1 MTLRVLH
8 VYSGNLYGGVETL
21 LATLARYRDARPDM
35 ESHFALAFEG
45 RLSEELRRAGV
56 PVTILGG
63 VRISRPL
70 SVLRARRA
78 LKRLLD
84 TNRIEVA
91 VCHSTWPQAVFGGV
105 IRRMEVPLAFYM
117 HNWTEGRHWLERAA
131 KRVRPDL
138 VIVNSRYTAQSAPRM
153 YPGVRTEVFYSPH
166 APVQEASLEH
176 RRAVRQALDSPPDS
190 VIVVQA
196 SRMEPWKGQQLHLEA
211 LGQLKHIPNWVCWQV
226 GGAQRPH
233 ERKHLA
239 AMHSLTEELGIAS
252 RIRFLGQRSDVPS
265 LLAAADIHCQPNLQ
279 PESFGSA
286 FIEAMFAGLP
296 VVTTAVGGG
305 NELVDDSCGIRVSPG
320 DSDGLAR
327 ALATLI
333 EDPALRQR
341 LGTAARRR
349 ASDLCDLE
357 RQMESLRDLLS
368 GIVVVRHSRRRAVL
382 PSTAIT

>member
-21 LATLARYRDARPDM
+21 LATLARYREACPDM

-45 RLSEELRRAGV
+45 RLSEELRQAGV
-56 PVTILGG
+56 PVTILGA
-63 VRISRPL
+63 VKISRPL

-78 LKRLLD
+78 LKHLLES
-84 TNRIEVA
+84 TRIDVA

-105 IRRMEVPLAFYM
+105 IRRMQVPLAFYM

-131 KRVRPDL
+131 KHVRPDL
-138 VIVNSRYTAQSAPRM
+138 VIVNSRYTAESAPRM

-166 APVQEASLEH
+166 APVAEASAEH
-176 RRAVRQALDSPPDS
+176 RRRVREALDSPPDS
-190 VIVVQA
+190 VIVIQA
-196 SRMEPWKGQQLHLEA
+196 SRLEPWKGQRVHLEA
-211 LGQLKHIPNWVCWQV
+211 LGRLKHIPDWVCWQV

-233 ERKHLA
+233 ERAHLA
-239 AMHSLTEELGIAS
+239 EMQALTETLGIAS

-296 VVTTAVGGG
+296 VITTAIGGG
-305 NELVDDSCGIRVSPG
+305 NELVDDDCGIRVRPG
-320 DSDGLAR
+320 DVDGLAR
-327 ALATLI
+327 ALTTVI
-333 EDPALRQR
+333 VDPDLRRR
-341 LGTAARRR
+341 LGAAARGR
-349 ASDLCDLE
+349 ASHLCDLA
-357 RQMESLRDLLS
+357 RQMKSFRDLLARIA
-368 GIVVVRHSRRRAVL
+368 IVRGSTRHAAL
-382 PSTAIT
+382 PSTAVT